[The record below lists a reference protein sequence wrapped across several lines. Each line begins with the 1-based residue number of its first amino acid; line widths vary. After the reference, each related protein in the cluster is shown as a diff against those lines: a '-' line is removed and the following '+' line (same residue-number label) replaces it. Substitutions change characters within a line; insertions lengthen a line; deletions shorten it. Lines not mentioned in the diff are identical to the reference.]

1 MSRINDA
8 LKRVQAAQQPHSPP
22 SDVSQARPTASEQ
35 TTTRG
40 IGLAVPFVFALIAL
54 LGLFFLWQIRQKR
67 VAQIQVPAEAQ
78 PAAMGS
84 STPETASEPAAPVS
98 TSKPTIIPAMHEMP
112 VAQTSTAKAPVPRS
126 VALPLKPAA
135 PGPPPLKLQA
145 VLFAGH
151 NSSAIIN
158 GQTVTT
164 GDSVGE
170 YRVSAIYERSVTLT
184 SASRTNILTL
194 NQ

>member
-8 LKRVQAAQQPHSPP
+8 LKRAQAAQQSPSSP
-22 SDVSQARPTASEQ
+22 SDVPQLDSSGPEQ

-40 IGLAVPFVFALIAL
+40 IGLAVPFVFALVAL

-67 VAQIQVPAEAQ
+67 AVQNQAPAETQ
-78 PAAMGS
+78 
-84 STPETASEPAAPVS
+84 STAVAVSAPEKAPEPAAPIEAVAIS
-98 TSKPTIIPAMHEMP
+98 TPKPNSAQSSNENPIPQISVPTAP
-112 VAQTSTAKAPVPRS
+112 VAQP
-126 VALPLKPAA
+126 VALPA
-135 PGPPPLKLQA
+135 PPPLKLQA
-145 VLFAGH
+145 VLFSGR
-151 NSSAIIN
+151 NSWAMIN
-158 GQTVTT
+158 GQTFMA

-184 SASRTNILTL
+184 SDKRTNILML